1 MSVERRFGACDDI
14 ALLCAVVRNTKL
26 PPDMIGLAIMLIF
39 LHFVRWVSGPGLG
52 ASCPVDCPTK
62 LNGGKPTLEWPQ
74 KTLRH
79 KVGRSAADIWSYCS
93 CRGASWSS
101 LAI

>member
-39 LHFVRWVSGPGLG
+39 FILSVGFPGLDWETRHRKMTLYLKG
-52 ASCPVDCPTK
+52 K
-62 LNGGKPTLEWPQ
+62 LWLIKL
-74 KTLRH
+74 
-79 KVGRSAADIWSYCS
+79 D
-93 CRGASWSS
+93 
-101 LAI
+101 